1 MKIAILGDTHFGM
14 RNDSLDFHKYYEKFY
29 TTTFF
34 PYLLENDIKTVVQL
48 GDLFDRRKYINFN
61 SLHLARKYFFDKLK
75 EYDIKLITLLGNHDI
90 AFKNTLEVNSSELLL
105 GEYGNITV
113 YNSFNTVDFDGIDVD
128 IIPWLC
134 DSNKADIFDKVKQSR
149 SEICFG
155 HFEIAGFEMERG
167 VICHEGLDRTALS
180 KYDMVLTGHFHHRS
194 SDGHIYYVG
203 TPGEITWS
211 DYDDMRGFHIFDL
224 NTRELEFFRNPHR
237 IFRKINYSDALDNF
251 QDIWRTF
258 DYSVYKDCYVK
269 VIVVE
274 KTNPFLFD
282 FVIESLYKADVTDI
296 TIVEDFS
303 EDSEKNDQDIIDQAE
318 DTMTILSKYIDNL
331 KLPVENERLKTLMR
345 ELYVEAL
352 NPDDSE

>member
-29 TTTFF
+29 TETFF
-34 PYLLENDIKTVVQL
+34 PHLLKNDIKTVVQL

-105 GEYGNITV
+105 GEYGNVTV
-113 YNSFNTVDFDGIDVD
+113 HNSFDTVDFDGINVD

-134 DSNKADIFDKVKQSR
+134 DSNEAEIFDKVKQSR

-155 HFEIAGFEMERG
+155 HFEISGFEMERG
-167 VICHEGLDRTALS
+167 VICHEGLDRTLLS

-237 IFRKINYSDALDNF
+237 IFRKINYNDSLENIAEQF
-251 QDIWRTF
+251 RTF

-269 VIVVE
+269 VIVVD
-274 KTNPFLFD
+274 KINPFLFD
-282 FVIESLYKADVTDI
+282 FVIYEKSLY
-296 TIVEDFS
+296 S
-303 EDSEKNDQDIIDQAE
+303 
-318 DTMTILSKYIDNL
+318 
-331 KLPVENERLKTLMR
+331 
-345 ELYVEAL
+345 
-352 NPDDSE
+352 